1 MTSDKYIDVLKP
13 CWTCDEINRCP
24 KIILP
29 DTIKCEVFKLSCA
42 MDEAKHTI
50 REEVMKYKPSWRTI
64 YIAAYIA
71 GVVSGILL
79 LLAFQGKLG

>member
-1 MTSDKYIDVLKP
+1 
-13 CWTCDEINRCP
+13 
-24 KIILP
+24 
-29 DTIKCEVFKLSCA
+29 